1 MKRLIAATVAL
12 TMLGSTAAMA
22 HDYRGYRGH
31 DRYDRYSRHHHHS
44 DVGPAIAVGLG
55 VAALAIIASSQSDH
69 HRYERRGYYSGR
81 NGYYYRNRGEYERHR
96 QYYGDRGYYHRSYY
110 GRGDYSRRNY
120 HRGYDGD

>member
-22 HDYRGYRGH
+22 HDYRGHRGH
-31 DRYDRYSRHHHHS
+31 DRYDHYSRHHHS

-69 HRYERRGYYSGR
+69 HRYERRSYYR
-81 NGYYYRNRGEYERHR
+81 APNGYYYRDRAEYERYR
-96 QYYGDRGYYHRSYY
+96 RDYRDRNYYGNRGYY
-110 GRGDYSRRNY
+110 GRGHY
-120 HRGYDGD
+120 GDGD